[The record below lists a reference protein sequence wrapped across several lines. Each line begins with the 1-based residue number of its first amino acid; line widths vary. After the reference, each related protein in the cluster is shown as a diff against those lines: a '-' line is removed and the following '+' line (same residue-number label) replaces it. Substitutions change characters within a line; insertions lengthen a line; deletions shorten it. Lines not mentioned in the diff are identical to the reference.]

1 MSEVKE
7 VRGGKLVGVKTS
19 IYTIFNQEKY
29 NPKAIPTAW
38 REFFSQVNEYSQLQS
53 TQYFGATIPSMDFD
67 APMDYFA
74 GAIVPG
80 DTEVPVGLE
89 SVEVPT
95 GNYFVLVHNGSIMNI
110 AGSYHSAYAVEF
122 PAANL
127 EMRPAPHLEIYNPE
141 LDPMAESYTM
151 EIAIPVQ

>member
-1 MSEVKE
+1 MSKVKE

-29 NPKAIPTAW
+29 DPKAIPTAW
-38 REFFSQVNEYSQLQS
+38 REFFSQVKEHSQLQS
-53 TQYFGATIPSMDFD
+53 AQYFGATIPNMDFD

-74 GAIVPG
+74 GAIVPR

-95 GNYFVLVHNGSIMNI
+95 GNYFVFVHTGSIMNI
-110 AGSYHSAYAVEF
+110 ADSYQSAYALEF

-127 EMRPAPHLEIYNPE
+127 KMRPAPHLEIYNPE
-141 LDPMAESYTM
+141 LDPLTENYTM
-151 EIAIPVQ
+151 EIAIPV